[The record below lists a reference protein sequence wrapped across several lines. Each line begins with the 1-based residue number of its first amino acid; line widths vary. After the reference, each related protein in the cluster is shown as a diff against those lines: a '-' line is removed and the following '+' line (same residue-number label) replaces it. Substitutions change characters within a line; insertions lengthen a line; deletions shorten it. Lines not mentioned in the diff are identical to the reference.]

1 MTLPFYLNWFYETFM
16 VLNPDRCSFTLLD
29 ITDELET
36 DLASNV
42 IIKNSK
48 EEKKYWESQQ
58 TWAKDHLF
66 YKGHP
71 LL

>member
-29 ITDELET
+29 IKDELET

-58 TWAKDHLF
+58 T
-66 YKGHP
+66 
-71 LL
+71 

>member
-16 VLNPDRCSFTLLD
+16 VLNPDTCSFTLLD
-29 ITDELET
+29 IKDELET

-58 TWAKDHLF
+58 T
-66 YKGHP
+66 
-71 LL
+71 

>member
-29 ITDELET
+29 IKDELET

-42 IIKNSK
+42 IIKNNK

-58 TWAKDHLF
+58 T
-66 YKGHP
+66 
-71 LL
+71 

>member
-29 ITDELET
+29 NKDELET

-42 IIKNSK
+42 IIKNSE

-58 TWAKDHLF
+58 T
-66 YKGHP
+66 
-71 LL
+71 

>member
-29 ITDELET
+29 IKDKLET

-58 TWAKDHLF
+58 T
-66 YKGHP
+66 
-71 LL
+71 

>member
-29 ITDELET
+29 IKDELET

-42 IIKNSK
+42 IIKYSK

-58 TWAKDHLF
+58 T
-66 YKGHP
+66 
-71 LL
+71 